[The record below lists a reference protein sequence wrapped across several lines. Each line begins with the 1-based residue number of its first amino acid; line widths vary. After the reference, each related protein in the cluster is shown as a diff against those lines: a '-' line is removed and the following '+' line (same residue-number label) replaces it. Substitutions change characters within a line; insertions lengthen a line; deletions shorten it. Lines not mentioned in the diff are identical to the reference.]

1 MKRKVLLIAAIAAT
15 VILSSCGMK
24 VEEIDPALT
33 NLTSAYQGGAYEQ
46 AETLVKD
53 LKKAYRKM
61 SDEQKSKFDELKPE
75 VEYAISTVDAMILI
89 MHKICT
95 IKKCIT
101 NQVKHSIN
109 CQWIIH
115 CHRRNKKSMMK
126 RKLMLTRQ

>member
-61 SDEQKSKFDELKPE
+61 SDEQKSKFDDSCDQQLGAGFNSSNLLFCSSDIFL
-75 VEYAISTVDAMILI
+75 YAFF
-89 MHKICT
+89 
-95 IKKCIT
+95 
-101 NQVKHSIN
+101 
-109 CQWIIH
+109 
-115 CHRRNKKSMMK
+115 KSF
-126 RKLMLTRQ
+126 TSVSACSYAPP